1 MTPSS
6 KTTSAQGQ
14 GQKLIDLAETWSAH
28 NYHPLPFVLTRGEGV
43 WVHDPDGN
51 RYMDMLSAYSAL
63 NHGHRHP
70 RIIQALKDQADR
82 ITLTSRAFHND
93 LFGPLCEKLCRLAGQ
108 EMTLLMNS
116 GAEAVE
122 TAIKTARKW
131 GYKVK
136 KVPRDK
142 AEIIVC
148 ENNFHGRTTTIVG
161 FSSEEQY
168 REDFGPFTPG
178 FKLIPYGDAQALERA
193 ITPETIGFL
202 VEPIQGEAGILMPA
216 DGYLK
221 KAAEICRRNR
231 VLLIADEIQTGFG
244 RTGKLFCY
252 EHDGIVP
259 DLIIVGKALGGG
271 VLPVSGVIG
280 KRETLGLF
288 RPGDHGSTFGGNTLA
303 CAVAIA
309 ALDVLVEERLV
320 ERSAEMG
327 AYFMKRLREIRSDKV
342 REVRGRGLLIG
353 VEIKEEHGT
362 ARPYCEK
369 LMELGILAK
378 ETHHQVIR
386 FAPPLVMTR
395 EEADWALER
404 IAKVLA

>member
-1 MTPSS
+1 MTSSS
-6 KTTSAQGQ
+6 KTTTAQGQ
-14 GQKLIDLAETWSAH
+14 SQKLIELAETWSAH
-28 NYHPLPFVLTRGEGV
+28 NYHPLPVVLTRGEGV

-93 LFGPLCEKLCRLAGQ
+93 LFGPLCEKICRLAGQ

-136 KVPRDK
+136 KVPKDK

-216 DGYLK
+216 DGYMK

-320 ERSAEMG
+320 ER
-327 AYFMKRLREIRSDKV
+327 
-342 REVRGRGLLIG
+342 
-353 VEIKEEHGT
+353 
-362 ARPYCEK
+362 
-369 LMELGILAK
+369 
-378 ETHHQVIR
+378 
-386 FAPPLVMTR
+386 
-395 EEADWALER
+395 
-404 IAKVLA
+404 